1 MQCSCPVKVTM
12 KPLGVDHKKLH
23 RLELT
28 LKPFDRHTTT
38 ESDWIAI
45 NALFNRRRAE
55 SAPADPPE
63 PLTDTINGFQHR
75 PAMIDAQRWF
85 IWQGNSPIATANA
98 AVMQVESNQHIL
110 EFDLYVRPEWR
121 RHGLATELL
130 KAIVQRAQEKARTM
144 LLANTTS
151 TVPAGAAFLTHIGA
165 HVGLALQENQL
176 LLAAVDRS
184 LLQTWIAKAKARAG
198 ALEIDCWVGALPAG
212 ELDALAVMMGAMNS
226 APRDDLA
233 FDDFVYTPEILRQDD
248 ESLVAR
254 GIERWFM
261 VVRDPATGV
270 YAGFTEVFWQASAP
284 ETMRQGDTGVMP
296 AYRNRGI
303 GRWLKAAML
312 EKVLTERPQ
321 VKTIRTGNAVSNA
334 AMLKINHELGFT
346 LHKTFTVWQVERSIV
361 EAYLQKETA

>member
-1 MQCSCPVKVTM
+1 M
-12 KPLGVDHKKLH
+12 KPLGVDRKKLH

-28 LKPFDRHTTT
+28 LKPFDLHTTT

-55 SAPADPPE
+55 SAPDDPPE

-85 IWQGNSPIATANA
+85 IWHGNSPIATANA

-130 KAIVQRAQEKARTM
+130 KGIVRRAQEKARTL

-165 HVGLALQENQL
+165 RVGLALQENQL
-176 LLAAVDRS
+176 LLTAVDRP
-184 LLQTWIAKAKARAG
+184 LLQNWIAKAKARAG
-198 ALEIDCWVGALPAG
+198 ALELGCWVGALPED
-212 ELDALAVMMGAMNS
+212 ELGALAVMMGAMNS
-226 APRDDLA
+226 APRDDLT
-233 FDDFVYTPEILRQDD
+233 FEDFAYTPEILRQDD

-312 EKVLTERPQ
+312 QKILNERPQ
-321 VKTIRTGNAVSNA
+321 VKAIRTGNAASNA

-346 LHKTFTVWQVERSIV
+346 LHKTFTVWQVERSTV
-361 EAYLQKETA
+361 EAYLQTKAQSQHEI